1 MARAP
6 KDPVRL
12 PPPCGFATGLQEL
25 AVPPGLAQELRHRI
39 GNRLQQRPKF
49 AAPHRA
55 RATAA
60 PVQHEIHEIIG
71 LVRLS
76 PQSTPARLRIV
87 PTARSSPWRQFGR
100 SPENK

>member
-12 PPPCGFATGLQEL
+12 PPPCGLATGLQEF

-39 GNRLQQRPKF
+39 GDRLQQRPKF

-55 RATAA
+55 SATAA
-60 PVQHEIHEIIG
+60 PVQHEIIG

-87 PTARSSPWRQFGR
+87 PTARSSPWRQLGR
-100 SPENK
+100 NPENK